1 MKVMNITVNNM
12 RDLTKEIKQILNNF
26 ALPAVNTKDGISEGF
41 IRDTDGKFNKI
52 AIEINELV
60 KQQANK

>member
-26 ALPAVNTKDGISEGF
+26 ALPVVNTKDGISEGF